1 MTPRFTVVTP
11 SFRSGRWLPLCIAS
25 VADQTGVSHEHIVQ
39 DSCSDDGT
47 QEWLTK
53 DSRVRAFIEKD
64 QGMYDA
70 INRGL
75 ERASGE
81 FLAYLNCD
89 EQYLPGT
96 LQAVTGFFDQHPEV
110 DVVFADIVIVNDKG
124 EYLCHRKV
132 QTPLKFHTWTCTLST
147 LSCAMFFR
155 RRIFFEKGFKFRPDW
170 RDAGDGDWV
179 LRLLK
184 AGIKMEVIHRFT
196 SAFAFLGTN
205 MSAGP
210 NSRKEN
216 ALLRES
222 APKWVQ
228 ALRPAIKWHHR
239 MRRLLGGMYRQDPF
253 DYAIFTQDSPQQRKV
268 FHVNNPT
275 FRAPGISGDL

>member
-1 MTPRFTVVTP
+1 MTPRFSIVTP

-25 VADQTGVSHEHIVQ
+25 VADQEGVSHEHIVQ

-47 QEWLTK
+47 PEWLVK
-53 DSRVRAFIEKD
+53 DPRVRAFVEKD
-64 QGMYDA
+64 RGMYDA

-96 LQAVTGFFDQHPEV
+96 LQAAAEFFDHNPDVEV
-110 DVVFADIVIVNDKG
+110 LFADIVIVNERG

-155 RRIFFEKGFKFRPDW
+155 RQIFFEKGFKFRSDW

-184 AGIKMEVIHRFT
+184 AGIKMDVIRRFT

-216 ALLRES
+216 AILRES

-228 ALRPAIKWHHR
+228 AVRPVIKWHHR
-239 MRRLLGGMYRQDPF
+239 MRRLLGGMYHQEPF
-253 DYAIFTQDSPQQRKV
+253 DYSIYSQDSLQTRKT
-268 FHVNNPT
+268 FHASYPT
-275 FRAPGISGDL
+275 FRAQGISGDF